1 MSGRRPASLPGHAT
15 SACHQLRQAALI
27 TARLV
32 RGGGDRPRR
41 AAALRGGRP
50 RRPARHRQVPARLV
64 RERLRQIGEQ
74 VDLRDR
80 LGAVRHSGLD
90 GAAKADFDVRLVL
103 DAQVQGALAVLLG
116 RHERLLVLPTRLFR
130 TTQSMTSQSS
140 VMSTS
145 APERTRM
152 LAGPTACGLRRGT
165 PLERT
170 PPLGSGDYVPDD
182 APEREFKPDGSY
194 GTRSPAHPG

>member
-1 MSGRRPASLPGHAT
+1 VKGW
-15 SACHQLRQAALI
+15 
-27 TARLV
+27 
-32 RGGGDRPRR
+32 
-41 AAALRGGRP
+41 
-50 RRPARHRQVPARLV
+50 
-64 RERLRQIGEQ
+64 QIGEQ

-80 LGAVRHSGLD
+80 LGGVRHSGLD
-90 GAAKADFDVRLVL
+90 GEAKADFDVRLVL

-152 LAGPTACGLRRGT
+152 LTGPTACG
-165 PLERT
+165 
-170 PPLGSGDYVPDD
+170 PPTNY
-182 APEREFKPDGSY
+182 
-194 GTRSPAHPG
+194 TT